1 MSYGQRIFSIVP
13 DSTTHHA
20 VEAAKLDSLGPL
32 PSAPVRDQLHRALKD
47 LRVSV
52 IDQCNF
58 RCTYCM
64 PKEVFDK
71 DYQFLDRK
79 ALLSFEEIER
89 ITRSFIALGI
99 DKLRITGGEP
109 LLRKNIETLV
119 ARVAP
124 LKTIHGKPLEIAMT
138 TNGALLSQKAKLLKE
153 AGLTRITVSL
163 DALSDQ
169 TFKAMNDVDFPVTDV
184 LRGIDAAANAGLR
197 VKVNMVV
204 QRGVNDHEI
213 VPMAKAF
220 RDRGH
225 TLRFI
230 EFMDVGTSNAWDW
243 KHVVPAREVVEIISK
258 RFPLIPIGR
267 DTPSEVSERWRY
279 ADGRGEIGVI
289 SSVSKPFC
297 GDCSRARISA
307 EGVLYTCL
315 FASRG
320 TDLRGLLRAENTP
333 SDEDLLRV
341 LGSIWQQRH
350 DRYSELRAQLR
361 EQGVKKVEMS
371 YIGG

>member
-1 MSYGQRIFSIVP
+1 MQH
-13 DSTTHHA
+13 T
-20 VEAAKLDSLGPL
+20 VEAARLDSLGPL
-32 PSAPVRDQLHRALKD
+32 PAAPVRDQMQRVLRD

-79 ALLSFEEIER
+79 ELLSFEEIER

-109 LLRKNIETLV
+109 LLRKNIEELV

-124 LKTIHGKPLEIAMT
+124 LRTIHGRPLEIAMT
-138 TNGALLSQKAKLLKE
+138 TNGALLAQKAKLLKE
-153 AGLTRITVSL
+153 AGLSRITVSL
-163 DALSDQ
+163 DALSDA
-169 TFKAMNDVDFPVTDV
+169 TFKAMNDVDFPVADV
-184 LRGIDAAANAGLR
+184 LKGMDAAASVGLR

-213 VPMAKAF
+213 VPMAKEF

-243 KHVVPAREVVEIISK
+243 KHVVPAREVVDIIAK

-279 ADGRGEIGVI
+279 ADGQGEIGVI

-320 TDLRGLLRAENTP
+320 TDLRGLLRGEENP

-341 LGSIWQQRH
+341 LGSIWEQRN